1 MIMKIWMEEIFTAIV
16 LFGLMY
22 LAAVVILSLYIIERV
37 YIMKELGNNKK
48 NKKKRQRKCKNAHG
62 SFFVW
67 NKNTSRLK
75 SLKKSLRNK

>member
-1 MIMKIWMEEIFTAIV
+1 
-16 LFGLMY
+16 
-22 LAAVVILSLYIIERV
+22 
-37 YIMKELGNNKK
+37 MKELGNNKK

-75 SLKKSLRNK
+75 SLKKSLRNKRFRA